1 MHKLWALKTGDK
13 VMQKN
18 VGSIDRAIRALVG
31 IALLAAYLLG
41 GIQGTLGI
49 VVLVAGIVMLGT
61 AAIGWCPPYSLLG
74 INTCGVKQEPKPTV

>member
-1 MHKLWALKTGDK
+1 
-13 VMQKN
+13 MQKN

-41 GIQGTLGI
+41 GIQDTLGI
-49 VVLVAGIVMLGT
+49 VALVAGIVMLGT

-74 INTCGVKQEPKPTV
+74 INTCGAKQDPRPSA